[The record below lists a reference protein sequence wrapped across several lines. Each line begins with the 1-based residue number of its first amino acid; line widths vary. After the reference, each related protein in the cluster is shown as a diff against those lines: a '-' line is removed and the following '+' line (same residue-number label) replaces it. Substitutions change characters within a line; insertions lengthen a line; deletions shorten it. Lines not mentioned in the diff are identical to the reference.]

1 MLEGFLQALFEGIG
15 VGLAEMHQAQAQCLA
30 AVEAGGGEG
39 QAAGLGQAD
48 AADHERRD
56 LRRENAEAGF
66 RQAELRIGGGDR
78 YVRHAGQ
85 AETAAEH
92 RAFHQRHQQLRGG
105 LGFLQQAAEGAF
117 SVR

>member
-1 MLEGFLQALFEGIG
+1 
-15 VGLAEMHQAQAQCLA
+15 MHQAQAQRLA

-92 RAFHQRHQQLRGG
+92 RAFHQRHQQLR
-105 LGFLQQAAEGAF
+105 AAWASSSRLPKARF